1 MKIFKN
7 NAIKREKHELAQ
19 CLSSVS
25 ILSNIALMTLLV
37 LTMASCVEKEPAY
50 GNFGGKDV
58 DFTYNVDGNEYTL
71 DFYVVSTIKFNNTSE
86 KSGNVT
92 WDFGDGSTSSDQNP
106 THKYSKAGLYQVT
119 LTVDGVGKRTYPL
132 LIYDIAPV
140 LSVVEQSAETVV
152 INDVTVLLDIS
163 LPNPEDLECKYV
175 WKFPDGTTLEDGS
188 PIEEFT
194 GYSHADGTVDNPGK
208 LKFKNIGSQKIELQT
223 WFDINGENRRL
234 EDSYVNVQ
242 VGSSIP
248 CPTLYY
254 AVFGGNIKAYK
265 LVDMSQLPA
274 GTKNMPFDMGVSSG
288 NMPTTLVFATVEEKD
303 YVYIL
308 DCGKQ
313 YYYVND
319 ENSVLGDGKI
329 SVMTADGT
337 DVSTM
342 VTNVGGQAF
351 NDPFQGFA
359 DQATGYL
366 YYTDRNTGI
375 RRLPL
380 TTRGEREATNFNST
394 AGYFCVNNMLNY
406 YGNGIAYGAIHTG
419 LYQDRTGVFWWG
431 KNYSGNGIYRFR
443 TSDIG
448 EPSATKT
455 GPIPFPIVLQAT
467 QPRAFTLDE
476 DLGNLYVWMCKG
488 GTPGPGFTCYPMPGP
503 SQGLEYDQYTTFINM
518 EANPENTTAD
528 EGVYT
533 TQFAVDAVTHFV
545 YFGFRAASTE
555 STYTTGLKYY
565 DPTDKKVH
573 DFNGNRDRILG
584 LCVNPRLTNL
594 F

>member
-1 MKIFKN
+1 MKIFK
-7 NAIKREKHELAQ
+7 K
-19 CLSSVS
+19 
-25 ILSNIALMTLLV
+25 IALMTLLV
-37 LTMASCVEKEPAY
+37 FSLTSCIEKEPAY

-58 DFTYNVDGNEYTL
+58 DFTYNVDGDEYTL
-71 DFYVVSTIKFNNTSE
+71 DFYVVSTIKFNNISE

-92 WDFGDGSTSSDQNP
+92 WDFGDGTTSSDQNP
-106 THKYSKAGLYQVT
+106 THKYDKAGVYNVT
-119 LTVDGVGKRTYPL
+119 LTVDGVGERTYPL

-152 INDVTVLLDIS
+152 INDVTVLLDIA
-163 LPNPEDLECKYV
+163 LPNPENLECKYV
-175 WKFPDGTTLEDGS
+175 WKFPDGTALEDGTA
-188 PIEEFT
+188 ITEFT

-223 WFDINGENRRL
+223 WFDVNGENRRL

-274 GTKNMPFDMGVSSG
+274 GTKNMPFDMGVNSG
-288 NMPTTLVFATVEEKD
+288 NMPTTLVFASVEGRD

-319 ENSVLGDGKI
+319 ENGVLGDGKI

-342 VTNVGGQAF
+342 ITNVGRQAF
-351 NDPFQGFA
+351 NDPFQGFS
-359 DQATGYL
+359 DGTNL

-375 RRLPL
+375 RRIPL
-380 TTRGEREATNFNST
+380 TTRGETESTNFNST
-394 AGYFCVNNMLNY
+394 AGYFCVNNMLQY

-419 LYQDRTGVFWWG
+419 LLQDRSGVFWWG

-443 TSDIG
+443 VSDIG
-448 EPSATKT
+448 EPSATKP

-467 QPRAFTLDE
+467 QPRAFTIDE

-488 GTPGPGFTCYPMPGP
+488 GTPGPGFTHYPLPGP
-503 SQGLEYDQYTTFINM
+503 TEGLDYDKFTKFITM

-533 TQFAVDAVTHFV
+533 TQFAVDPVTHFV
-545 YFGFRAASTE
+545 YFGFRAASSE
-555 STYTTGLKYY
+555 KTYTTGLKYY
-565 DPTDKKVH
+565 NPDSKAVV
-573 DFNGNRDRILG
+573 DFNNNRERILG
-584 LCVNPRLTNL
+584 LCINPRETYL

>member
-1 MKIFKN
+1 
-7 NAIKREKHELAQ
+7 
-19 CLSSVS
+19 
-25 ILSNIALMTLLV
+25 MTLVV
-37 LTMASCVEKEPAY
+37 LALASCVEKEPVY

-58 DFTYNVDGNEYTL
+58 DFTYNVDGDEYTL

-86 KSGNVT
+86 KSGSVT
-92 WDFGDGSTSSDQNP
+92 WNFGDGSTSTDQNP

-152 INDVTVLLDIS
+152 INDVTVLLDIA

-175 WKFPDGTTLEDGS
+175 WKFPEGTTLEDGTV
-188 PIEEFT
+188 INEFT
-194 GYSHADGTVDNPGK
+194 GYSHSDGTVDNPGK

-288 NMPTTLVFATVEEKD
+288 NMPTTLVFASVEDKD

-319 ENSVLGDGKI
+319 ENGVLGDGKI

-359 DQATGYL
+359 DQVGGYL

-380 TTRGEREATNFNST
+380 TTRGEREQTVFSSI

-448 EPSATKT
+448 EASATKT

-503 SQGLEYDQYTTFINM
+503 TQGLDYDQYTTFINM

-533 TQFAVDAVTHFV
+533 TQFAVDALTHFV
-545 YFGFRAASTE
+545 YFGFRAATTE
-555 STYTTGLKYY
+555 KNYTTGLKYF
-565 DPTDKKVH
+565 DPVQKKVI
-573 DFNGNRDRILG
+573 DFNNNKERILG
-584 LCVNPRLTNL
+584 LCINPRLTNL

>member
-1 MKIFKN
+1 
-7 NAIKREKHELAQ
+7 
-19 CLSSVS
+19 
-25 ILSNIALMTLLV
+25 MTLLV
-37 LTMASCVEKEPAY
+37 LTMASCVEKEPDY

-58 DFTYNVDGNEYTL
+58 DFTYNVDGDEYAL

-86 KSGNVT
+86 KSGSVT
-92 WDFGDGSTSSDQNP
+92 WDFGDGTSSSDQNP
-106 THKYSKAGLYQVT
+106 THKYAKAGLYQVT

-140 LSVVEQSAETVV
+140 LSVTEQSAETVV
-152 INDVTVLLDIS
+152 INDVTVLLDIA
-163 LPNPEDLECKYV
+163 LPNPENLECKYV
-175 WKFPDGTTLEDGS
+175 WKFPDGTALEDGT
-188 PIEEFT
+188 PIEEYT
-194 GYSHADGTVDNPGK
+194 GYSHADGTIDNPGK

-223 WFDINGENRRL
+223 WFDVNGENRRL

-254 AVFGGNIKAYK
+254 AVMGGNIKAYK

-288 NMPTTLVFATVEEKD
+288 NMPTTLVFASVEDKD

-319 ENSVLGDGKI
+319 ENGVLGDGKI

-351 NDPFQGFA
+351 NDPFQGLY
-359 DQATGYL
+359 DATSGYL

-375 RRLPL
+375 RRLPI
-380 TTRGEREATNFNST
+380 TTRGEREQTVFSSI

-419 LYQDRTGVFWWG
+419 IYLDRTGVFWWG

-443 TSDIG
+443 PSDIG
-448 EPSATKT
+448 EASSTKV

-488 GTPGPGFTCYPMPGP
+488 GTPGPGFTAYPIPGP
-503 SQGLEYDQYTTFINM
+503 EQGLDYDQYTAFINM

-533 TQFAVDAVTHFV
+533 TQFAVDALTHYVF
-545 YFGFRAASTE
+545 FGFRAATTE
-555 STYTTGLKYY
+555 KNYTTGLKYY
-565 DPTDKKVH
+565 NPEDMKVY
-573 DFNGNRDRILG
+573 DFNANRDRILG
-584 LCVNPRLTNL
+584 LCINPRLTNL

>member
-1 MKIFKN
+1 MV
-7 NAIKREKHELAQ
+7 
-19 CLSSVS
+19 LS
-25 ILSNIALMTLLV
+25 MF
-37 LTMASCVEKEPAY
+37 SCVEKEPVY
-50 GNFGGKDV
+50 GNFPGKDV
-58 DFTYNVDGNEYTL
+58 DFTYNVDGDEYSL
-71 DFYVVSTIKFNNTSE
+71 DFYVVSTIKFNNTSS
-86 KSGNVT
+86 KSGSVT

-106 THKYSKAGLYQVT
+106 THKYAQAGLYNVT
-119 LTVDGVGKRTYPL
+119 LTVDGVGQRTYPL

-152 INDVTVLLDIS
+152 INEVTVLLDIA

-175 WKFPDGTTLEDGS
+175 WKFPEGTTLEDGTA
-188 PIEEFT
+188 ITEFT
-194 GYSHADGTVDNPGK
+194 GYSHSDGSVDNPGR

-223 WFDINGENRRL
+223 WFDVNGENRRL

-254 AVFGGNIKAYK
+254 AVMGGNIKAYK
-265 LVDMSQLPA
+265 LIEPERLPP

-288 NMPTTLVFATVEEKD
+288 NMPTNLVFATVEGRD

-319 ENSVLGDGKI
+319 ENGVLGDGKI

-351 NDPFQGFA
+351 NDPFQGCA
-359 DQATGYL
+359 DQLNGYL

-380 TTRGEREATNFNST
+380 TTRGERETTVYSST

-419 LYQDRTGVFWWG
+419 ILQDKNGVFWWG

-443 TSDIG
+443 TTDIG
-448 EPSATKT
+448 EASATKT

-467 QPRAFTLDE
+467 QPRAFTIDE
-476 DLGNLYVWMCKG
+476 ELNNLYVWMCKG
-488 GTPGPGFTCYPMPGP
+488 GTPGPGFTCYPLPGA
-503 SQGLEYDQYTTFINM
+503 SEGLDYDKFTTYITM

-533 TQFAVDAVTHFV
+533 TQFAVDMLSHYV

-555 STYTTGLKYY
+555 STYTTGLKYF
-565 DPTDKKVH
+565 DPTTKKVM
-573 DFNGNRDRILG
+573 DFNGNKERILG
-584 LCVNPRLTNL
+584 LCINPRTTQL